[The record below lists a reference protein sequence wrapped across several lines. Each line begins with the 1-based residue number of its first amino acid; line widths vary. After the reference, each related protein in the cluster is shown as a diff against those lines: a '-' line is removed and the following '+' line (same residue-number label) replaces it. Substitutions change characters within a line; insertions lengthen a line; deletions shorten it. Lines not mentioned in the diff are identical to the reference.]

1 MRVLITGGTGF
12 LGSHLCRRML
22 QDGHEV
28 RVLCRPTSSPATL
41 NGASVERVLG
51 DVTDADSVE
60 RAVQDR
66 DWVIHAAASLSY
78 WQDEA
83 ERQRQVNV
91 NGTRNVVEAC
101 LRQGVRRLLHVSS
114 VAAVGIPDD
123 PARPATE
130 DFPFNLQGS
139 GLCYHLSKRQ
149 AEEIVRDGVKQGLD
163 AVIVNPSSIFGPN
176 GSRYRGAERLRK
188 VRQTWLVPYFTGGL
202 CAVHVQDVV
211 DGIVNALV
219 HGKTGQRYILGG
231 ENLSYRVLVERTAR
245 AMRLRRRPMPVP
257 ALVTGLAAHVLEPW
271 GRWRKVRPR
280 ITYMIHYCASRYH
293 YYDSTKARRE
303 LGYAPRDF
311 EAILRECLRLNAC

>member
-66 DWVIHAAASLSY
+66 DWVIHAAASLGDLKSNRD
-78 WQDEA
+78 WQW
-83 ERQRQVNV
+83 RVNV
-91 NGTRNVVEAC
+91 DGTGHILQAC
-101 LRQGVRRLLHVSS
+101 LAHNVRRLLHVSS
-114 VAAVGIPDD
+114 VAAVGISDD
-123 PARPATE
+123 PARPASE
-130 DFPFNLQGS
+130 DFPFSLRDF
-139 GLCYHLSKRQ
+139 GLSYQLSKRR
-149 AEEIVRDGVKQGLD
+149 AEELVFAGVEHGLD
-163 AVIVNPSSIFGPN
+163 AVVVNPAYIFGPL
-176 GSRYRGAERLRK
+176 GQDYRGLRMLQK
-188 VRQTWLVPYFTGGL
+188 VRRCRLVPYFRGGL
-202 CAVHVQDVV
+202 CVVHVLDVV
-211 DGIVNALV
+211 EGIVAALRR
-219 HGKTGQRYILGG
+219 GKTGHRYILGG
-231 ENLSYRVLVERTAR
+231 ENLSFRALLESTAR
-245 AMRLRRRPMPVP
+245 ALQLRRQLVPVP
-257 ALVTGLAAHVLEPW
+257 RLLSSVAARVLDLW
-271 GRWRKVRPR
+271 DRWHNLPPR
-280 ITYMIHYCASRYH
+280 MSYAMHQWLHCYH